1 MRVAHLILPQPATTE
16 LVDHVATGK
25 AVVDYA
31 ACPTQRVDR
40 ERHGRRGYT
49 PATWCRVLLMVPCP
63 TTGVSNTERVR
74 IWYGQNVA
82 DDDELRLCGE
92 VAGKRVIELGIA
104 KTPNSIVLATEGAK
118 AMAIDPDAQRIASLR
133 AAAERAEVRVECHHA
148 DLADLGFATS
158 ASVDLV
164 VAVNSLS
171 GVEDLPRLMRQVHR
185 VLKPNAVFVVAVVHP
200 VAAMFADRSQAPT
213 ATAAY
218 GASGHTF
225 SELYMAI
232 ERSNFH
238 LDTVHEL
245 TDQRAR
251 EPLCP
256 SVLVM
261 RTRKQG
267 V

>member
-1 MRVAHLILPQPATTE
+1 M
-16 LVDHVATGK
+16 
-25 AVVDYA
+25 
-31 ACPTQRVDR
+31 
-40 ERHGRRGYT
+40 
-49 PATWCRVLLMVPCP
+49 
-63 TTGVSNTERVR
+63 R

-82 DDDELRLCGE
+82 DDDELRLCGD
-92 VAGKRVIELGIA
+92 VSGKRVIELGIA
-104 KTPNSIVLATEGAK
+104 RNPNSIVMAADGAK
-118 AMAIDPDAQRIASLR
+118 AMAIDPDAQRIAGLR
-133 AAAERAEVRVECHHA
+133 AAADKAEVRVECHHA

-171 GVEDLPRLMRQVHR
+171 GVEDLSRVMRQVHR
-185 VLKPNAVFVVAVVHP
+185 VLKPNAAFVIAVVHP
-200 VAAMFADRSQAPT
+200 VAAMFADRSAAPT

-218 GASGHTF
+218 GSNGHTF

-238 LDTVHEL
+238 LDTIHEL
-245 TDQRAR
+245 TDNRAR
-251 EPLCP
+251 DPLCP